1 MFKYSC
7 MKRIDLIIALG
18 IIIDNAMEATYK
30 SDNRMLRVALFWTEK
45 EQVII
50 VENTFKEKLLPLWQL
65 KKAGCSTKGDNRGL
79 GLANLHE
86 IIDKYPRVI
95 LETTYTNVVFL
106 QKIIIGED

>member
-1 MFKYSC
+1 MT
-7 MKRIDLIIALG
+7 LP
-18 IIIDNAMEATYK
+18 
-30 SDNRMLRVALFWTEK
+30 
-45 EQVII
+45 
-50 VENTFKEKLLPLWQL
+50 KEKLLPLWQL

-79 GLANLHE
+79 GLANLQE